1 MIKSYFKGYWMLTN
15 RCNLRC
21 SYCVLED
28 APHQLKVELDLEGKK
43 ELITHLYE
51 KLNFRRLTLSGGE
64 VTIIGKHPPKD
75 FIALLSHIR
84 NFRFEEK
91 DKNLEIEVYT
101 NARRLNEDVVK
112 EMAGVVDLVAITIDS
127 KEDDFLSD
135 IGRNYGS
142 LSNYFQ
148 HVVQI
153 CKLLTKYNI
162 KLKLH
167 SVVFQ
172 KNYIKLLHE
181 MPIILE
187 EIRREGGKIFHWKF
201 FQYMSYDMPDK
212 DKSHA
217 IPIELFNE
225 FKGKATEIL
234 NKYKIGMHFK
244 DTLEMRDSIFNI
256 LSYGNAQYMRNCD
269 SWSTSQ
275 RTKDLRTY
283 SSMDEFF
290 AKNEINEPLFRKFN
304 EISVEVA
311 YTAL

>member
-1 MIKSYFKGYWMLTN
+1 MPKSYYKGYWMLTN

-28 APHQLKVELDLEGKK
+28 APHQLKAELDLEGKK

-75 FIALLSHIR
+75 FISLLRHIR
-84 NFRFEEK
+84 NFRSEDKE
-91 DKNLEIEVYT
+91 KNLEIEVYT
-101 NARRLNEDVVK
+101 NARRLNEDVIK
-112 EMAGVVDLVAITIDS
+112 EMTGVVDLVAITIDS

-162 KLKLH
+162 TLKLH

-172 KNYIKLLHE
+172 KNYIQLLNE
-181 MPIILE
+181 MPTILQ
-187 EIRREGGKIFHWKF
+187 EIKKEGGEISHWKF

-212 DKSHA
+212 DKAHA
-217 IPIELFNE
+217 IPIELFKD
-225 FKGKATEIL
+225 FKEKASAIL
-234 NKYKIGMHFK
+234 NKYNIGMHFK
-244 DTLEMRDSIFNI
+244 DTEEMKDSIFNI
-256 LSYGNAQYMRNCD
+256 LSYGNAQYMRDSD

-275 RTKDLRTY
+275 RTEDLRSY
-283 SSMDEFF
+283 NSMDEFF
-290 AKNEINEPLFRKFN
+290 TKNEINEPLFRKFN
-304 EISVEVA
+304 EISLEVA
-311 YTAL
+311 ERV

>member
-1 MIKSYFKGYWMLTN
+1 MTESYYKGYWMLTN

-28 APHQLKVELDLEGKK
+28 APHQLKAELDLEGKK
-43 ELITHLYE
+43 ALITHLYE

-75 FIALLSHIR
+75 FIALLNHIR
-84 NFRFEEK
+84 NFRYEEQE
-91 DKNLEIEVYT
+91 KNLEIEVYT
-101 NARRLNEDVVK
+101 NARRLNEDVIK
-112 EMAGVVDLVAITIDS
+112 EMSGVVDIVAITIDS

-153 CKLLTKYNI
+153 CKLITKYNI

-172 KNYIKLLHE
+172 KNYIQLLSE
-181 MPIILE
+181 MPLILD
-187 EIRREGGKIFHWKF
+187 EINKAGGQIFHWKF
-201 FQYMSYDMPDK
+201 FQYMSYDVPEK
-212 DKSHA
+212 DNAHS
-217 IPIELFNE
+217 IPIDLFKE
-225 FKGKATEIL
+225 FKNKASEIL
-234 NKYKIGMHFK
+234 KAYKVETHFK
-244 DTLEMRDSIFNI
+244 DTEEMRDSIFNI
-256 LSYGNAQYMRNCD
+256 LSYGNAQYMRGSD

-275 RTKDLRTY
+275 RTEDLRTY

-290 AKNEINEPLFRKFN
+290 TKNDIDEPLFRKFN
-304 EISVEVA
+304 EISI
-311 YTAL
+311 

>member
-1 MIKSYFKGYWMLTN
+1 MNKSYFKGYWMLTN

-28 APHQLKVELDLEGKK
+28 APHQLKAELDLEGKK

-75 FIALLSHIR
+75 FIALLRHIR
-84 NFRFEEK
+84 NFRSEEK
-91 DKNLEIEVYT
+91 EKNLEIEVYT
-101 NARRLNEDVVK
+101 NARRLNEDVIK

-153 CKLLTKYNI
+153 CKLLTKFNI
-162 KLKLH
+162 TLKLH

-172 KNYIKLLHE
+172 KNYIQLLTE
-181 MPIILE
+181 MPTILQ
-187 EIRREGGKIFHWKF
+187 EIKKEGGKISHWKF

-212 DKSHA
+212 DKDHS
-217 IPIELFNE
+217 IPIELFRE
-225 FKGKATEIL
+225 FQVKATEIL
-234 NKYKIGMHFK
+234 NEYNIGMHFK
-244 DTLEMRDSIFNI
+244 NTEEMKDSIFNI
-256 LSYGNAQYMRNCD
+256 LSYGNAQYMRDSD

-275 RTKDLRTY
+275 RTEDLRSY
-283 SSMDEFF
+283 NSMDEFF

-304 EISVEVA
+304 EISIEVEEKV
-311 YTAL
+311 

>member
-1 MIKSYFKGYWMLTN
+1 MTESYYKGYWMLTN

-28 APHQLKVELDLEGKK
+28 APHQLKSELDLEGKI
-43 ELITHLYE
+43 ELISHLYN

-75 FIALLSHIR
+75 FITLLRHIR

-91 DKNLEIEVYT
+91 EKNLEIEIYT
-101 NARRLNEDVVK
+101 NARRLNEDVIK
-112 EMAGVVDLVAITIDS
+112 EMIGVVDVVAITIDS

-153 CKLLTKYNI
+153 CKLLAKYNI

-172 KNYIKLLHE
+172 KNYIQLLSE
-181 MPIILE
+181 MPLILD
-187 EIRREGGKIFHWKF
+187 EIKKEGGKIFHWKF

-212 DKSHA
+212 DKAHS
-217 IPIELFNE
+217 IPIDLFNE
-225 FKGKATEIL
+225 FKNKASKILTE
-234 NKYKIGMHFK
+234 NNVEMHFK
-244 DTLEMRDSIFNI
+244 DTEEMKDSIFNI
-256 LSYGNAQYMRNCD
+256 LSYGNAQYMRGCD

-275 RTKDLRTY
+275 RTEDLRTY
-283 SSMDEFF
+283 NSMDEFF
-290 AKNEINEPLFRKFN
+290 AKNEIDEPLFRKFN
-304 EISVEVA
+304 EISVEASEKV
-311 YTAL
+311 